1 MSKLF
6 LLGFSLANLVNSQE
20 CKQSFRLYAYGE
32 GIGGLPVFFADGSA
46 EIGNRS
52 LSTANETVSIYCKTF
67 MNTLEAQ
74 KAASILTDALVVTI
88 PEDTPNIWWAQSN
101 RTESRSASFDSLV
114 FTLPSISGTSGGN
127 VGFRDPDDP
136 SGLGTEIK
144 DLQLYGNYV
153 LIDSPNAN
161 FVTTRSETGV
171 YSLQWSTDERSAPN
185 RIPLTLRAVRPS
197 TDFVLAGGFNPQ
209 GEL

>member
-1 MSKLF
+1 MRWYLMSKLV
-6 LLGFSLANLVNSQE
+6 LLGFSLANLVDSQE

-52 LSTANETVSIYCKTF
+52 LSTANKTVSIYF
-67 MNTLEAQ
+67 
-74 KAASILTDALVVTI
+74 TI

-197 TDFVLAGGFNPQ
+197 TDFVLAGGFNPR

>member
-67 MNTLEAQ
+67 NPNVDPNVDPNTLEAQ

-161 FVTTRSETGV
+161 FLLRRGARPE
-171 YSLQWSTDERSAPN
+171 STHC
-185 RIPLTLRAVRPS
+185 IRPS
-197 TDFVLAGGFNPQ
+197 TDFVLAGGFNPR